1 MSKRQAAL
9 TSFGFGSCSSTP
21 PPAKR
26 PVTAGRDLPAA
37 GTDPG
42 PSTSAGTIDS
52 RVTALKFSDLHP
64 PYDLG
69 QVLKF
74 ARQLSEQLATL
85 LAVIVIS

>member
-9 TSFGFGSCSSTP
+9 TSFGFGVPGSCSSTP
-21 PPAKR
+21 PPAKL

-37 GTDPG
+37 RTDPG

-74 ARQLSEQLATL
+74 ARQLSEQER
-85 LAVIVIS
+85 